1 MSPARPDASPDPS
14 PEAPADSDSPDQG
27 LDAHALAELKE
38 RTGRSISVC
47 LPARDEE
54 ATVGHIVASVRRN
67 LMERVPL
74 VDEVVVMDDGSTDGT
89 AEAAHWE
96 GAKVHTVAD
105 VLPALPSGSGK
116 GNALWLSLFVTEGDI
131 VCWVDADVRNF
142 RPHFVTGLVAPLLRD
157 PGVGLVKGYYRRP
170 LHGEPSGG
178 GRVTELLARPLLS
191 TLFPH
196 LTGIV
201 QPLGG
206 EYAGRR
212 DLLESVPFVEGWG
225 VEIGLLIDVAARAG
239 VDAIAQADLG
249 VREHRNRPLDQLG
262 RQAMEVLL
270 TGLRRA
276 GVAQAELATHLARF
290 DADSAPVLVPVE
302 TRERPPMQSIPEYA
316 ARSERKA

>member
-1 MSPARPDASPDPS
+1 M
-14 PEAPADSDSPDQG
+14 SDSPFRDLG
-27 LDAHALAELKE
+27 ESDASALAELKA
-38 RTGRSISVC
+38 RTGTTISVC

-67 LMERVPL
+67 LMERAPL

-96 GAKVHTVAD
+96 GAKVHTVAE
-105 VLPALPSGSGK
+105 VLPSLPGGSGK

-142 RPHFVTGLVAPLLRD
+142 RPHFVTSLVAPLLRD
-157 PGVGLVKGYYRRP
+157 AAIGLVKGYYRRP

-225 VEIGLLIDVAARAG
+225 VEIGLLIDVAAAG
-239 VDAIAQADLG
+239 GVETIAQADLG
-249 VREHRNRPLDQLG
+249 VREHRNRTLDELG
-262 RQAMEVLL
+262 PQAMEVLL

-276 GVAQAELATHLARF
+276 GVAPEHLATTLARF
-290 DADSAPVLVPVE
+290 DGAYDQVLVPVE
-302 TRERPPMQSIPEYA
+302 TRERPPIATVPEYR
-316 ARSERKA
+316 ARFGHERSA

>member
-1 MSPARPDASPDPS
+1 MSSPANDF
-14 PEAPADSDSPDQG
+14 EA
-27 LDAHALAELKE
+27 DAHALADLKA
-38 RTGRSISVC
+38 RLGVTISVC

-67 LMERVPL
+67 LMERAPL

-96 GAKVHTVAD
+96 GAKVHAVRE
-105 VLPALPSGSGK
+105 VLPAHPGGAGK

-142 RPHFVTGLVAPLLRD
+142 RPHFVTGLVEPLLRNAAI
-157 PGVGLVKGYYRRP
+157 GLVKGYYRRP

-191 TLFPH
+191 TLFPP
-196 LTGIV
+196 LTAIV

-225 VEIGLLIDVAARAG
+225 VEIGLLIDVAERSG
-239 VDAIAQADLG
+239 IDAIAQVDLG
-249 VREHRNRPLDQLG
+249 VREHRNRTLDELAP
-262 RQAMEVLL
+262 QAMEVLL

-276 GVAQAELATHLARF
+276 GVAPGQLSTTLARF
-290 DADSAPVLVPVE
+290 DHAYDPVLIPVE
-302 TRERPPMQSIPEYA
+302 TRERPPIATIPEYR
-316 ARSERKA
+316 ARFGRDS